1 MISIIVPIYNT
12 EKYLDRCIQSI
23 LAQTYTDFEL
33 LLIDDGSTDSSG
45 VICDR
50 YAELDSRVRV
60 FHKENGGVSS
70 ARNLGLDNAI
80 GEWITFV
87 DSDDFVYQ
95 DWLANYD
102 ISNSIN
108 PDLICQGV
116 ECSIKLSSSDRNEKY
131 SFNFGGL
138 IKDGLLLLHEYHI
151 LGYVFIKLFKKNII
165 DAYRIRFDEQLK
177 FKEDELF
184 VLSYMTHCETM
195 LSFKKIG
202 YYYYVPDWGGKYE
215 DKYTYDQARTQY
227 VICKNIFNEEQN
239 SVILESLNN
248 LTESF
253 YCSLKKKSF
262 RKQRMI
268 ILNLRDTLGDKIKFT
283 RMFLILKWVIYIDKT
298 GYLSVIIFNIHHL
311 IKRGLSFC

>member
-1 MISIIVPIYNT
+1 MISVIVPVYNT
-12 EKYLDRCIQSI
+12 EKYLDRCVQSI

-45 VICDR
+45 AMCDR
-50 YAELDSRVRV
+50 YAEQDSRVRV

-80 GEWITFV
+80 GEWITFC

-202 YYYYVPDWGGKYE
+202 YYYYVPDWCNKYRE
-215 DKYTYDQARTQY
+215 TAYNFNLEQKLSVYDSIIEIYKDETNILTDKYLLDLVGETLCLYKLNRCSYKTFKIVAGKTQRY
-227 VICKNIFNEEQN
+227 ICRLSQLSHITKTLWRKSSLVTHIFL
-239 SVILESLNN
+239 V
-248 LTESF
+248 
-253 YCSLKKKSF
+253 LKS
-262 RKQRMI
+262 RLLQ
-268 ILNLRDTLGDKIKFT
+268 
-283 RMFLILKWVIYIDKT
+283 
-298 GYLSVIIFNIHHL
+298 
-311 IKRGLSFC
+311 